1 MGIKADTLRVAKWL
15 RRGLCNYA
23 QHHVI
28 LSEEPATAIEIL
40 ADTPSPRPLG
50 YLLNPIIA
58 HALLGPLKD
67 HQRKYPPLST
77 AQVFGLNGY
86 KFNPHAIAKEFRRT
100 LFDGTVQIKKR
111 DVYRGEGES

>member
-1 MGIKADTLRVAKWL
+1 MGIKAGTLRVARWL
-15 RRGLCNYA
+15 RRELCNYA

-58 HALLGPLKD
+58 HALLGPVNVQ
-67 HQRKYPPLST
+67 QRNSFL
-77 AQVFGLNGY
+77 FEEGING
-86 KFNPHAIAKEFRRT
+86 
-100 LFDGTVQIKKR
+100 G
-111 DVYRGEGES
+111 